1 MNRIFPGVI
10 TMPLQIRRGTNAER
24 TAMTQALAA
33 GELLYVTDTQRIY
46 VGNGSTLG
54 GIAVTGYTDG
64 DAKDAAAGIFTS
76 GSHTGISFTYDT
88 ALNTM
93 SATVDLSS
101 FMGSITA
108 TSLKGSVFADDSSIM
123 VDAVDQ
129 RIYASGGFTGNLTG
143 NVTGNLTGNVSGS
156 VTGNVVGNL
165 TGNVTGNV
173 TGNLTGYH
181 TGDMTGS
188 VFADDSTIMVDGITH
203 SITATGGL
211 TANNIYSDNVYSS
224 DAGDGFSVI
233 GKLENSLTINQYD
246 GTRDAPTAI
255 APGTAVGSVTIKG
268 YNGSVYTFAGA
279 LSVAWD
285 ATANTSTEYPDS
297 TVSIVAGNN
306 SSSPVAATLNK
317 SGTFA
322 APILKVG
329 SYDNTGESAITGA
342 IGMIIYNTS
351 TNKFRGY
358 SNTGWVDLS

>member
-64 DAKDAAAGIFTS
+64 DAKDAAAAIFT
-76 GSHTGISFTYDT
+76 GGTHTGISFTYDT

-93 SATVDLSS
+93 AATVDLSS
-101 FMGSITA
+101 FMGNITA
-108 TSLKGSVFADDSSIM
+108 SSLKGSVFADDSSIM

-129 RIYASGGFTGNLTG
+129 KIYASGGFTGNLTG
-143 NVTGNLTGNVSGS
+143 NVTGNLTGNVSGN
-156 VTGNVVGNL
+156 VTGNVSGNVTGNL
-165 TGNVTGNV
+165 TGNV

-203 SITATGGL
+203 AITATGGL
-211 TANNIYSDNVYSS
+211 TAVNIYSDNIFADDSGIGLNVKAKTGNS
-224 DAGDGFSVI
+224 FST
-233 GKLENSLTINQYD
+233 NYYN
-246 GTRDAPTAI
+246 GTRDVPTAI
-255 APGTAVGSVTIKG
+255 SAGSNVGAVSIKG
-268 YNGSVYTFAGA
+268 FNGTTYAFAGA
-279 LSVAWD
+279 INAAWD
-285 ATANTSTEYPDS
+285 ATANTATDYPAS
-297 TVSIVAGNN
+297 TVSILAGNN
-306 SSSPVAATLNK
+306 TSSPVAATFDK
-317 SGTFA
+317 EGTFE

-329 SYDNTGESAITGA
+329 SYDNTGEAAITGS
-342 IGMIIYNTS
+342 IGMIIYNTT

-358 SNTGWVDLS
+358 SNAGWVDLS